1 MQSERKGELSLDDHL
16 KWAMRMQRLRDIQ
29 TYLCEIEY
37 RMHLLRD
44 AEEFE
49 KDLPLVRALA
59 RRIKASIAALEERSP
74 LV

>member
-1 MQSERKGELSLDDHL
+1 MQSERKGELTLDECIKWGRNMQHL
-16 KWAMRMQRLRDIQ
+16 SDIQ
-29 TYLCEIEY
+29 TYLCEIEH

-44 AEEFE
+44 TEEFE

>member
-1 MQSERKGELSLDDHL
+1 
-16 KWAMRMQRLRDIQ
+16 
-29 TYLCEIEY
+29 
-37 RMHLLRD
+37 MHLLRD

-59 RRIKASIAALEERSP
+59 RRIKASIAALEERGP